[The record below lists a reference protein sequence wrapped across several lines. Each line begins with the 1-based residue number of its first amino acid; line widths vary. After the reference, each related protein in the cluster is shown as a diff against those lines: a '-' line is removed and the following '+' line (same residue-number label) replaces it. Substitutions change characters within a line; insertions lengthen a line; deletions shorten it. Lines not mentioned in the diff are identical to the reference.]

1 MILKN
6 SGTGWN
12 TIPDPIIND
21 GIKKERSSR
30 MEKILQQTRCENI
43 PHRLI
48 FKFGVPFE
56 ALIHLVKEEQVDI
69 VTMGAKERTN
79 LAGILFGSTAE
90 KMFRLC
96 PVPLLSI
103 R

>member
-1 MILKN
+1 
-6 SGTGWN
+6 
-12 TIPDPIIND
+12 
-21 GIKKERSSR
+21 

-48 FKFGVPFE
+48 FKVGVSFE

-69 VTMGAKERTN
+69 VTMGAKGRTN
-79 LAGILFGSTAE
+79 LAGVLFGSTAE
-90 KMFRLC
+90 KMFCLC
-96 PVPLLSI
+96 PVPFLSI